1 VTWIVLGVLGI
12 VTVAVTIV
20 AELLYLIDKG
30 DDK

>member
-1 VTWIVLGVLGI
+1 MTWIVLGVLGI